1 MSDPLFARLLAITIH
16 FRLVL
21 DEAYSSVM
29 FKGVVPPLVFHS
41 ISWVVPAC
49 HFSPAVGDSIVIVRF
64 FVRGSVAVWFS
75 CTVGVG
81 AIGGLI
87 SKLKM
92 GTTVVSLVTSRVK
105 GLVAFTAPLITQ

>member
-21 DEAYSSVM
+21 DEAYSNAM
-29 FKGVVPPLVFHS
+29 LRGFVPPLVFHS
-41 ISWVVPAC
+41 ILWVVPAC
-49 HFSPAVGDSIVIVRF
+49 HFSPAVGDTIVIVRF
-64 FVRGSVAVWFS
+64 VRGFVAVWFS

-87 SKLKM
+87 AKLKI
-92 GTTVVSLVTSRVK
+92 GTTVASLVTSRVK
-105 GLVAFTAPLITQ
+105 GLGAFIAPSISQ